1 METLNQIIAFVM
13 SHKATI
19 ALALPFIGRAFYALK
34 NGGGLKGVWSAI
46 WSGTNTAKD
55 VLTTEDVKAE
65 AKLSTAPPAEAITT
79 IAHQ

>member
-1 METLNQIIAFVM
+1 METVNAIIAFVM

-34 NGGGLKGVWSAI
+34 NGGGIKGMWMAVWN
-46 WSGTNTAKD
+46 GTNVAKD

-65 AKLSTAPPAEAITT
+65 VKTETAPALTAVTT
-79 IAHQ
+79 VANK